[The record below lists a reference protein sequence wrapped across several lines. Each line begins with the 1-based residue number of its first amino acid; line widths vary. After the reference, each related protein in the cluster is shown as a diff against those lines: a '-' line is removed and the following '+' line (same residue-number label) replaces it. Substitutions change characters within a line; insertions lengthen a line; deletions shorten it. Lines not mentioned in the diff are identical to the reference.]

1 MINMKATEFCKVFLP
16 ILKNKVKTKEYSE
29 KSYSRRYGNIS
40 AHKDEFNP
48 EVFNYIAI
56 DDDIFHIAYPY
67 EVELTKEGKN
77 GMYGIIKG
85 SWLKA
90 VDLEYLKPFM
100 DFQELETVVQKSESE
115 YVWENT
121 IDPYTKASAAALLNQ
136 ALPVTSLP
144 INEFQAIYKHRPV
157 QDASVVS
164 NEIQQFFTALTD
176 KFAAKSKEYATDS
189 WDSNFVKG
197 GRVLGVSKEQALLG
211 YATKH
216 LVSIMDIVEGKSA
229 TKEEIDEKFGDLI
242 VYFSLL
248 RVMLLE
254 KVK

>member
-100 DFQELETVVQKSESE
+100 DFQELESPVQEIAPK
-115 YVWENT
+115 
-121 IDPYTKASAAALLNQ
+121 KGL
-136 ALPVTSLP
+136 
-144 INEFQAIYKHRPV
+144 IYKGEPFGV
-157 QDASVVS
+157 DEEFLWGAVPLNLKKETFVIENPNPNSVSEQVEWFFSTLS
-164 NEIQQFFTALTD
+164 N
-176 KFAAKSKEYATDS
+176 KFIAKSKEYSTDS

-197 GRVLGVSKEQALLG
+197 ARVLGTSKEQALLG

-216 LVSIMDIVEGKSA
+216 LVSIMDISEGKSY